1 MIWTSKTLACLCTS
15 PLIHRKMPPMSLEL
29 FIGVRCLLCGFAGVW
44 KTRRD
49 YSNAFFE
56 SYWRLEAVLTLVAF
70 SAGLGFSIYALF
82 WAR

>member
-1 MIWTSKTLACLCTS
+1 MEALGS
-15 PLIHRKMPPMSLEL
+15 
-29 FIGVRCLLCGFAGVW
+29 GFAGVW

-70 SAGLGFSIYALF
+70 SLGLGFSIYALF
-82 WAR
+82 WGR

>member
-1 MIWTSKTLACLCTS
+1 MLVKVSPTWTSPS
-15 PLIHRKMPPMSLEL
+15 PLIHRRMHSMSLEL
-29 FIGVRCLLCGFAGVW
+29 FIGVWCLLCGFAGVW